1 MQFPPR
7 KKVAS
12 CNFVAADFVLLSSWL
27 CPRHR
32 HRFVLVGVV
41 LFLPTSLAKLI
52 GNISSASASGRLGG
66 LVAPRWFL
74 VAPGGTVGQR
84 NSHHYFYMLA
94 QSLWHS
100 PRGFLAGFGGAPV
113 PVVVAVVVVVV
124 VLVMVVVWDERL
136 SLCITFS
143 MHRGAFSDATMLPAH
158 CCNLFVAA
166 RFVGLHLEKLNQESA
181 LGNKII
187 IRMKP

>member
-1 MQFPPR
+1 MGRWVSGTASEFAAVGGARHARWPSCVGCNRNRRGKSKKAKALAPPP
-7 KKVAS
+7 S
-12 CNFVAADFVLLSSWL
+12 CQPLFLYAGPVFVA
-27 CPRHR
+27 
-32 HRFVLVGVV
+32 
-41 LFLPTSLAKLI
+41 LA
-52 GNISSASASGRLGG
+52 
-66 LVAPRWFL
+66 
-74 VAPGGTVGQR
+74 
-84 NSHHYFYMLA
+84 
-94 QSLWHS
+94 
-100 PRGFLAGFGGAPV
+100 RGFLAGFGGAPV

>member
-1 MQFPPR
+1 MRVGHPAWAAIAIAGAKAKRQR
-7 KKVAS
+7 HSLLLHLAS
-12 CNFVAADFVLLSSWL
+12 
-27 CPRHR
+27 
-32 HRFVLVGVV
+32 
-41 LFLPTSLAKLI
+41 
-52 GNISSASASGRLGG
+52 
-66 LVAPRWFL
+66 
-74 VAPGGTVGQR
+74 
-84 NSHHYFYMLA
+84 HYFYMLA

-181 LGNKII
+181 FGNKII

>member
-84 NSHHYFYMLA
+84 NSQWVCGGWRSASCALAILRGLQSQSQGQKQKGKGTRSSSILPAIIFICWPSLCGTRPGVFSRIRWCPGASGGSGGSGGSGVGNGGGLGRAFVIVHYF
-94 QSLWHS
+94 
-100 PRGFLAGFGGAPV
+100 
-113 PVVVAVVVVVV
+113 
-124 VLVMVVVWDERL
+124 
-136 SLCITFS
+136 
-143 MHRGAFSDATMLPAH
+143 
-158 CCNLFVAA
+158 
-166 RFVGLHLEKLNQESA
+166 
-181 LGNKII
+181 
-187 IRMKP
+187 